1 MVRYIDD
8 FVLCFQ
14 YRADALR
21 AQEPLVKRLGK
32 FSLTLEPKK
41 TKLVEFG
48 RFAYRH
54 ANKRGRKR
62 PETIY
67 FLGFT
72 LYCTRNRKGNFRIGV
87 RTEKTRL
94 RRALMRLQDQM
105 RQMRHLS
112 LQEQVNHLNPMLRG
126 HYAYY
131 GIGRKYS
138 CVATGASGCG
148 ALLAQNVEQSEPA
161 WHDVLDALSA
171 DQGTVSSAATQAVS
185 PQLGAT
191 SDRRTVKQL
200 LRSVVREIRTLR
212 SVGAGGG

>member
-21 AQEPLVKRLGK
+21 AQEALEKRLRK
-32 FSLTLEPKK
+32 FSLTLEPTK

-48 RFAYRH
+48 RFAHRH
-54 ANKRGRKR
+54 ASKRGRKR

-72 LYCTRNRKGNFRIGV
+72 LYCTRNRKGNFRIGM
-87 RTEKTRL
+87 RTEKTRW
-94 RRALMRLQDQM
+94 RRALTRLQDPM

-112 LQEQVNHLNPMLRG
+112 LQEQGNHLNPMLRG

-131 GIGRKYS
+131 GIGGNIRALQRVHRAVERHWRKRLSSRSWHGTNYG
-138 CVATGASGCG
+138 THF
-148 ALLAQNVEQSEPA
+148 QRIKEQFP
-161 WHDVLDALSA
+161 
-171 DQGTVSSAATQAVS
+171 
-185 PQLGAT
+185 
-191 SDRRTVKQL
+191 L
-200 LRSVVREIRTLR
+200 LRPKLYLPYRELQAIAIL
-212 SVGAGGG
+212 